1 MKVLKRRERI
11 EDIGG
16 EAIFVAYDQPD
27 RLRAG
32 YLQGLDMPFPVLVD
46 TDRQAYGEWGLGRAS
61 MKTLLAD
68 PNVWRQYAR
77 MFLSGERPRRS
88 GHDPLQ
94 LGGDFVVAPDGV
106 IAYSRPQR
114 KDDRPPVGELL
125 RVLEDCS

>member
-11 EDIGG
+11 EGIGG

-32 YLQGLDMPFPVLVD
+32 YLEGLDMPFPVLVD
-46 TDRQAYGEWGLGRAS
+46 MDRQAYGDWGLGRAS

-68 PNVWRQYAR
+68 SNLWRQYAR

-106 IAYSRPQR
+106 IAYSRPQH

-125 RVLEDCS
+125 RVLADCS